1 MGNVSTL
8 RRFLA
13 LLLLTELVL
22 NTLCRVNLEFD
33 SGYEYSVIEGD
44 DVVLVCQSQGNDS
57 VTIFRGSM
65 REYMIINNSVLEG
78 NPKRYDF
85 QFNATELSFNH
96 WLTIRNISRED
107 GDVYLCVRKEHSF
120 EPASLTVNV
129 IFASSKPI
137 CSSPAELVF
146 FEDEINKR
154 IVYQCINKNN
164 DDPSTQLSIKGFPK
178 NMPVKTDS
186 VRQGDILNKYV
197 SFIPSHEINQTVITC
212 HLRQNV
218 TSSNKVTS
226 FHDFC
231 TFPPLLF
238 LKELVMSITPPSYS
252 ITKPGKVA
260 FTCLSNAGRND
271 KWKTTWKITSEI
283 PIFVKYSI
291 SSSRLTFEVNE
302 PLDITTTVAILFE
315 CSGEVRHHIAKTV
328 ASLSITQNFTSGSMS
343 EPSNLTFV
351 LFVTAFPSVVIL
363 VLIILYYICYKLRSR
378 KQHVDHID
386 KGPTT
391 PMPEKDLLQKRN
403 KNLEVQGQP
412 FDTFSKHMDNIQ
424 IQTLKSASRR
434 DNMEAIG
441 GETVTTFDEYPTIQL
456 SSTNDSYTTTVR
468 PVSVTMETGLIGK
481 DPQMHVP
488 TVHVPKVSDS
498 ATEIKYAEIV

>member
-1 MGNVSTL
+1 MGNISTF
-8 RRFLA
+8 RRLLA

-33 SGYEYSVIEGD
+33 SGFEYSVIEGD
-44 DVVLVCQSQGNDS
+44 DVVLVCQSQSNDS

-85 QFNATELSFNH
+85 QFNATELGFNH

-120 EPASLTVNV
+120 EPAFLTVNV
-129 IFASSKPI
+129 TFASSKPI
-137 CSSPAELVF
+137 CSSQAELVF

-154 IVYQCINKNN
+154 IVFQCINKHNG
-164 DDPSTQLSIKGFPK
+164 DPSTQLSIKGFPK

-197 SFIPSHEINQTVITC
+197 SFIPSHEINQTIITC

-271 KWKTTWKITSEI
+271 KWKTMWKIISEI

-302 PLDITTTVAILFE
+302 PLDLTTTVAIVFE

-328 ASLSITQNFTSGSMS
+328 ASLSITHNFTSGSIS
-343 EPSNLTFV
+343 EPSNLTFF

-363 VLIILYYICYKLRSR
+363 VLIILCYTCYKH
-378 KQHVDHID
+378 QH
-386 KGPTT
+386 PSTT
-391 PMPEKDLLQKRN
+391 PMPKNDLLQKRN

-412 FDTFSKHMDNIQ
+412 FDTFSKNLDNIQ

-434 DNMEAIG
+434 DMEAIV
-441 GETVTTFDEYPTIQL
+441 GETVTTFDEYRTIQL

-468 PVSVTMETGLIGK
+468 PVSVTMETSLIGK

-498 ATEIKYAEIV
+498 ATEVKYAEIV